1 MKIKSSA
8 RYELLTKA
16 LSEGKSL
23 TEAAKEQGVSVA
35 LLSQIKKKYSITPVS
50 PSVNQEATASTA
62 EA

>member
-35 LLSQIKKKYSITPVS
+35 LLSQIKKKYAIQPVS
-50 PSVNQEATASTA
+50 PSVNQEASAS
-62 EA
+62 EAV

>member
-35 LLSQIKKKYSITPVS
+35 LLSQIKKKYQPV
-50 PSVNQEATASTA
+50 PNLGVDGHPVGTVA
-62 EA
+62 EV